1 MMGRFFRENTMRQF
15 ILASLLSALLLVPGG
30 CAGRPA
36 DTQATAPTRN
46 RDIIP
51 REELDRGQWANAYE
65 AVRNLRPQWLRV
77 RGRDTING
85 EPGTVQVVLD
95 DVRLGGPEALR
106 TLPLTG
112 VSYFQW
118 LDGISASQRW
128 GTGFGNGAI
137 LISTRPR

>member
-1 MMGRFFRENTMRQF
+1 MRHLIQ
-15 ILASLLSALLLVPGG
+15 ASLVTALLLLPAAACGSRSTS
-30 CAGRPA
+30 AGSS
-36 DTQATAPTRN
+36 APTAR
-46 RDIIP
+46 RDIIA

-77 RGRDTING
+77 RGRDTINS

-95 DVRLGGPEALR
+95 DVRLGGVESLR

-112 VSYFQW
+112 VVYFQW
-118 LDGISASQRW
+118 MDGISASQRW

-137 LISTRPR
+137 VISTRPRP